1 MISCVIVDDEPFAR
15 KLLEDFLQKVPGF
28 SLAGSYS
35 SALKALEVLQKKKV
49 DVIFI
54 DVQMPD
60 ISGIEFLKTLE
71 KKPLIVLT
79 TAYAEFALEGFDLDA
94 ADYLLKPFDFQRF
107 LKATHKITA
116 RLTKSAEELSSEGS
130 ERSEYMFIKDGT
142 KLVKV
147 KLSEIQYIKG
157 LREYV
162 TVHTADKK
170 IMSLQSMKNLEQ
182 ELPDYFARVHNSY
195 IISLHAIQ
203 TIGKG
208 EIEVAGEKIPIG
220 ITYKKSF
227 QEKLNALFPGS
238 SF

>member
-1 MISCVIVDDEPFAR
+1 MITCLIIDDEPFAR

-28 SLAGSYS
+28 TLAGSYS
-35 SALKALEVLQKKKV
+35 SALTALEILQKKKI

-71 KKPLIVLT
+71 KKPQIVLT

-94 ADYLLKPFDFQRF
+94 VDYLLKPFDFQRF
-107 LKATHKITA
+107 LKATHKIIS
-116 RLTKSAEELSSEGS
+116 RLNKTTEDQSPESTESSE
-130 ERSEYMFIKDGT
+130 YIFIKDGT

-162 TVHTADKK
+162 TVHTPDRK

-182 ELPDYFARVHNSY
+182 ELPEYFVRVHNSY

-227 QEKLNALFPGS
+227 QEKLNALYPGS